1 LRAEATGAESERAEA
16 RGEEENLESA
26 LALERRPTTGTESA
40 ARATASTAIITALFI
55 FIIYPSPLIFDVETL
70 TGFLAGQ

>member
-55 FIIYPSPLIFDVETL
+55 FINPLL
-70 TGFLAGQ
+70 TRQSERL